1 MAKKSSQNKTI
12 HISIKQGSAVI
23 FIAALLIL
31 GANWLLNQRG
41 ETLPAEMT
49 NAAATVVSQSLTG
62 TVPAEAPEMEAELE
76 GETAVS
82 LPIPPPASSELPW
95 AGADGD
101 FDYYV
106 LALSWQPAF
115 CETASR
121 KPECASQTGERYDAA
136 NFVLHGL
143 WPNQADDPSHSFAYC
158 AQPAAVIDTD
168 KEGDWCDLPD
178 PALSAAVENDLNTFM
193 PGTAS
198 CLDRHEW
205 TKHGTCAGMDADAY
219 FGLSNGL
226 AALFAQSD
234 FNHYVADN
242 IGREVSRNDLLARF
256 EAEFG
261 PGAADFLSLR
271 CSDVGGQSLLSEI
284 RIVLKQ
290 DLAELTHFAD
300 LFPAESVRPDGRCPQ
315 WFMIDEAG

>member
-1 MAKKSSQNKTI
+1 MAKNPKQNNTI
-12 HISIKQGSAVI
+12 HISAKQGGAAILIV
-23 FIAALLIL
+23 ALLIL
-31 GANWLLNQRG
+31 GFNWLLNQRG
-41 ETLPAEMT
+41 EALPEPLT
-49 NAAATVVSQSLTG
+49 TAA
-62 TVPAEAPEMEAELE
+62 
-76 GETAVS
+76 ETAVAPVLAETMPEETGKPAAQTAVS
-82 LPIPPPASSELPW
+82 PPPTSPTSSELPW
-95 AGADGD
+95 ADADGD

-121 KPECASQTGERYDAA
+121 KPECASQTGERYDAV

-143 WPNQADDPSHSFAYC
+143 WPNQNDDPSHSFAYC

-178 PALSAAVENDLNTFM
+178 PALSTAVENDLNTFM
-193 PGTAS
+193 PGKAS
-198 CLDRHEW
+198 CLDQHEW

-234 FNHYVADN
+234 FNQYVADN
-242 IGREVSRNDLLARF
+242 IGREVSRSDLLARF

-261 PGAADFLSLR
+261 PGAADYLSLR
-271 CSDVGGQSLLSEI
+271 CSDVGGESLLSEI
-284 RIVLKQ
+284 RLVLKKE
-290 DLAELTHFAD
+290 LAELEDFST
-300 LFPAESVRPDGRCPQ
+300 LFPPEKARPQGNCPQ
-315 WFMIDEAG
+315 RFMIDAAG